1 MRIAIKFSE
10 NKFSTI
16 SQRIYSRIG
25 IWWFFH
31 FSENKHRRLAFL
43 LSFFQKMAK
52 DDALYEVETAQA
64 AEIATIE
71 TTEDPRLYILL
82 SALRETGA
90 KG

>member
-1 MRIAIKFSE
+1 
-10 NKFSTI
+10 
-16 SQRIYSRIG
+16 
-25 IWWFFH
+25 
-31 FSENKHRRLAFL
+31 
-43 LSFFQKMAK
+43 MAK

-82 SALRETGA
+82 PALRETGT